1 MRYAMINRER
11 CQQIGINPLYRKQ
24 VGKDVVITEKE
35 LAFSKATGNTV
46 EEKATSESIMLMQLY
61 EVKNYISNYDKNNE
75 YK

>member
-1 MRYAMINRER
+1 MINRER

-35 LAFSKATGNTV
+35 LAFSTAKGNTV